1 MLKFEELNR
10 MVAGKEAM
18 PDDLCL
24 AETSAW
30 YGLQALYEMYAA
42 KLRSREDSVRMKEQL
57 RVRYEQE
64 AARFDAMEIEMQQAI
79 ALLYVFRS
87 VAGTR

>member
-10 MVAGKEAM
+10 MVAGKEEM
-18 PDDLCL
+18 PDDLLLC
-24 AETSAW
+24 EQSAW

-64 AARFDAMEIEMQQAI
+64 AARFDAMDAEMQQAI
-79 ALLYVFRS
+79 ALLYAFRS
-87 VAGTR
+87 AAGTR